1 MKVWTSYYAK
11 IDKLR
16 QLGFR
21 DFIAV
26 SGWIP
31 EFYREVMENN
41 PHKRLISFRRL
52 VELSPKKEW
61 FFDWKEGK
69 LGNEEYIR
77 LYYETVL
84 NKLDFEQIK
93 SFLNENSVLL
103 CYEKRGDFCHRHLI
117 SDWLNEHGIECAE
130 MENV

>member
-61 FFDWKEGK
+61 FF
-69 LGNEEYIR
+69 
-77 LYYETVL
+77 VL
-84 NKLDFEQIK
+84 N
-93 SFLNENSVLL
+93 
-103 CYEKRGDFCHRHLI
+103 R
-117 SDWLNEHGIECAE
+117 
-130 MENV
+130 